1 VGWFGTRLSSGIR
14 IVVRIHKDEI
24 EKEILF
30 LSMKIFG
37 NFLFL
42 NFVRL
47 VYINH
52 RKQYQHIVIISLKT
66 IFIKYFIVIVL
77 SYISGGLNLVEY
89 LKVRADKI

>member
-1 VGWFGTRLSSGIR
+1 MGWFGTRLSSGIK

-24 EKEILF
+24 EEEILF

-52 RKQYQHIVIISLKT
+52 RKQYQHILCLT
-66 IFIKYFIVIVL
+66 FRL
-77 SYISGGLNLVEY
+77 
-89 LKVRADKI
+89 